1 MPYYSWKSANKLWR
15 EKGEEAT
22 KDERERKESVSDPAI
37 HQAYIYPLLYVSPI
51 DTNSCGEK
59 KERILFLSFR
69 PSAAVHGNP
78 AWHRFSPIFLRLH
91 SFSQSSDRRRCC
103 TPFTQIR
110 VFIYLYVTLCA
121 PHSVIRPILYRARL
135 RKWNR
140 CQPVREATTPVN
152 RGRTEEEEDGAFREG
167 SENEKEDKK
176 TFSSPSSQWWQYVPP
191 CENSVNDLIR
201 LILLLCMLPD
211 CMGPVSFGSLSPWWI
226 GHRRARWIESH
237 SDDMGI
243 A

>member
-1 MPYYSWKSANKLWR
+1 MAIQLDIDSALFFF
-15 EKGEEAT
+15 
-22 KDERERKESVSDPAI
+22 VS
-37 HQAYIYPLLYVSPI
+37 
-51 DTNSCGEK
+51 
-59 KERILFLSFR
+59 ILFRNHLIDDAAARLSR
-69 PSAAVHGNP
+69 RSAC
-78 AWHRFSPIFLRLH
+78 
-91 SFSQSSDRRRCC
+91 SF
-103 TPFTQIR
+103 I
-110 VFIYLYVTLCA
+110 YVTLCA

-211 CMGPVSFGSLSPWWI
+211 CMGSVSFGSLSPWWI

-237 SDDMGI
+237 SDDMRV

>member
-22 KDERERKESVSDPAI
+22 KDERERERKESVSDPAI

-78 AWHRFSPIFLRLH
+78 AWHWFSPIFLRLH

-110 VFIYLYVTLCA
+110 VFIYLRDALCSA
-121 PHSVIRPILYRARL
+121 LCYPADTSPRAAAKVKPMPTRERGDNPRQQGKNWRRRRRSIPGREREWKGRQKNFLVSVVAVVAV
-135 RKWNR
+135 
-140 CQPVREATTPVN
+140 CTPMW
-152 RGRTEEEEDGAFREG
+152 
-167 SENEKEDKK
+167 K
-176 TFSSPSSQWWQYVPP
+176 
-191 CENSVNDLIR
+191 
-201 LILLLCMLPD
+201 
-211 CMGPVSFGSLSPWWI
+211 
-226 GHRRARWIESH
+226 
-237 SDDMGI
+237 
-243 A
+243 